1 MRNDLSWLQTCSL
14 PLWECFGSI
23 DPVHV
28 QLATGPHSVE
38 PTQPSFLWTEACSL
52 ESFHFRN
59 GREWNK
65 KLFNQMWY
73 MCACQVVISIFYD
86 KSRQDKTKHFFN
98 FRATSDVSEHRL
110 GKSRI
115 RISNQSSLPSSK
127 CVVSDFCLFSEFLLP
142 TMNHRNPIMSCCV
155 LGKQIQRIGPP
166 TVKPSNLILAF
177 LATPPPLMSAWFF
190 IYPEHMRSFGDKHP
204 IFSGEWSYS
213 TLTFRVATI
222 LIIVSSALVSV
233 RWRWSWW

>member
-1 MRNDLSWLQTCSL
+1 MEERRKRNHEKRSELIADLQFTALGVFQFNWSCS
-14 PLWECFGSI
+14 CS
-23 DPVHV
+23 
-28 QLATGPHSVE
+28 TGPYSVE
-38 PTQPSFLWTEACSL
+38 PTEPSSLWTEACSL

-127 CVVSDFCLFSEFLLP
+127 CVVSDFCLFSEFF
-142 TMNHRNPIMSCCV
+142 C
-155 LGKQIQRIGPP
+155 QQ
-166 TVKPSNLILAF
+166 
-177 LATPPPLMSAWFF
+177 W
-190 IYPEHMRSFGDKHP
+190 
-204 IFSGEWSYS
+204 
-213 TLTFRVATI
+213 
-222 LIIVSSALVSV
+222 IIETQ
-233 RWRWSWW
+233 